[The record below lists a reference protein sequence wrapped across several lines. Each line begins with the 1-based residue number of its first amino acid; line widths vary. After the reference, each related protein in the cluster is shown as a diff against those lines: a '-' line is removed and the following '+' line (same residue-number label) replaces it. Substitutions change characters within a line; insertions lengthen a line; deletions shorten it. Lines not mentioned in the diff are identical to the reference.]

1 MKKTLVLLI
10 IIACS
15 NLLCTSSVQAQ
26 EKFALIEKNVNV
38 SASNLYHNLNKTKDT
53 LILSGDKNIRYVYSI
68 NKLYKRETN
77 QLINANSAKIP
88 LTHLTKGKHVFVV
101 EQTPLKIV
109 FVIKILK
116 DNTLLNASTT
126 LDIKSDSELT
136 ASSQN

>member
-15 NLLCTSSVQAQ
+15 NLLCTSVQAQ

-109 FVIKILK
+109 FVIKVLK
-116 DNTLLNASTT
+116 DKTLLNASTT
-126 LDIKSDSELT
+126 LDIKTDRELT
-136 ASSQN
+136 ASSHN

>member
-1 MKKTLVLLI
+1 MKKTLIVLI

-15 NLLCTSSVQAQ
+15 DLFSTSVHAQ
-26 EKFALIEKNVNV
+26 EKFASIKKNVNN
-38 SASNLYHNLNKTKDT
+38 SANDLFHDLNETKDT
-53 LILSGDKNIRYVYSI
+53 LILRGNKNIRYVYSI

-109 FVIKILK
+109 FVIKVLK
-116 DNTLLNASTT
+116 DKALLNAATK
-126 LDIKSDSELT
+126 LDIKSDDELT
-136 ASSQN
+136 ASSHN

>member
-1 MKKTLVLLI
+1 MKKTLLVLI

-15 NLLCTSSVQAQ
+15 DLLSTSVYAQ
-26 EKFALIEKNVNV
+26 EKFASIEKNVNN
-38 SASNLYHNLNKTKDT
+38 SANNLFHDLNKTKDT
-53 LILSGDKNIRYVYSI
+53 LILSGNKNIRYVYSI

-109 FVIKILK
+109 FVIKVLRDLK
-116 DNTLLNASTT
+116 NEFDTT
-126 LDIKSDSELT
+126 TEVVKLT
-136 ASSQN
+136 ASGNN

>member
-1 MKKTLVLLI
+1 MKKTLIVLI

-15 NLLCTSSVQAQ
+15 DLLSTSVHAQ
-26 EKFALIEKNVNV
+26 EKFASIKKNVNN
-38 SASNLYHNLNKTKDT
+38 SANNLYHDLNKTKDT
-53 LILSGDKNIRYVYSI
+53 LILSGNKNIRYVYSI

-109 FVIKILK
+109 FVIKVLK
-116 DNTLLNASTT
+116 DKTLLNASTN
-126 LDIKSDSELT
+126 LDIKSDDELT
-136 ASSQN
+136 ASSHN